1 MREHVYYVL
10 INMPEGKKLARF
22 TVPSGVNKRRL
33 LLELKTQKCMAAWAE
48 HCDSISDKLNHI
60 LNNVAIKPNC
70 KWKKL
75 PLAESISLIEG

>member
-48 HCDSISDKLNHI
+48 
-60 LNNVAIKPNC
+60 
-70 KWKKL
+70 
-75 PLAESISLIEG
+75 SISLIEG